1 VCLAYLK
8 HLAQH
13 RPGAPAHG
21 YLAIATDPQQHA
33 VSLALNELPATQGAV
48 IRDLNDMFNA
58 TAAQNMGRFKIK
70 NAIGFFGA
78 SDALDAVSA

>member
-1 VCLAYLK
+1 
-8 HLAQH
+8 
-13 RPGAPAHG
+13 
-21 YLAIATDPQQHA
+21 
-33 VSLALNELPATQGAV
+33 LPATQGAV

-58 TAAQNMGRFKIK
+58 TAAQNMGRFKIE